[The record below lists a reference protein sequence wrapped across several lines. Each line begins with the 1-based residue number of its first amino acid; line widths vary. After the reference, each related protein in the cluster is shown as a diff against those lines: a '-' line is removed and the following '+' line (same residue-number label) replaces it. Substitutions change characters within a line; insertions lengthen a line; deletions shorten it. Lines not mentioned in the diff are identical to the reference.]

1 MPSGINGMV
10 LDTTQPPDPTYAPC
24 RNSGATALLE
34 GQPVQWDMTSKD
46 GKTVKAAATSGL
58 LTYFAGVLRQG
69 LAATD
74 GGDNAQA
81 AAGLVTEGICKCR
94 FKNHASATAGTWA
107 TPVNG
112 QTYLTYSATPTGIY
126 LLTDQSNGTDV
137 HTPDEGAHSPKV
149 WILPPRYQIWAIQAD
164 LDTAEAAELSGT
176 LQAAVADVSSASTG
190 YIVAPE
196 ALTVT
201 GGYIVVSGAVTV
213 ANAVVTVSD
222 LADAAAL
229 TLTVVHGTS
238 GAGVKYTGVLGTAG
252 NRTFTAGEVIKIAC
266 DGGSTDAASGQVI
279 LTYTKTV

>member
-24 RNSGATALLE
+24 RNGGATALAV
-34 GQPVQWDMTSKD
+34 GTSVQWDKTALD
-46 GKTVKAAATSGL
+46 GKTIKAAATAGL
-58 LTYFAGVLRQG
+58 LTDFAGI
-69 LAATD
+69 LAKALPATD
-74 GGDNAQA
+74 GGDNAQN
-81 AAGLVTEGICKCR
+81 AAGLVTEGIVACR
-94 FKNHASATAGTWA
+94 FKNHSSAKAGTWA
-107 TPVNG
+107 TPVNAQG
-112 QTYLTYSATPTGIY
+112 YLTYSATPTGIL
-126 LLTDQSNGTDV
+126 LLTDQSSGTSE
-137 HTPDEGAHSPKV
+137 HTPDEGAAAPKV

-176 LQAAVADVSSASTG
+176 LQATVADVSSASTG

-201 GGYIVVSGAVTV
+201 GGYIVVSGAVTL